1 MDVLLIN
8 KKTGEKRL
16 LQVILYSEVEQYFK
30 DNNLSENNL
39 SEDDFE
45 IEVCVY

>member
-30 DNNLSENNL
+30 DNNLSE
-39 SEDDFE
+39 DDFE